1 MKAALVIAFGW
12 TLAVVVGALTMPTV
26 VVGVVLMPA
35 NVAFALGCG
44 VLMTPVVML
53 AAANV
58 PPAERDVRRLS
69 KEQDAAKRD
78 IAKEGGSLKYA
89 AATDRFND
97 AALLLSAR
105 FAVLAWAT
113 VLTAAVPLM
122 VLWRLGGA
130 E

>member
-1 MKAALVIAFGW
+1 MKAVFVIAVGW
-12 TLAVVVGALTMPTV
+12 TLALLVGAVVAPTEI
-26 VVGVVLMPA
+26 L
-35 NVAFALGCG
+35 FALGCG

-58 PPAERDVRRLS
+58 TPTMLEAQRLS
-69 KEQDAAKRD
+69 KEQDAAKFD
-78 IAKEGGSLKYA
+78 IAKEGGSLRYA

-97 AALLLSAR
+97 AAFLLSAR

-122 VLWRLGGA
+122 VLWRLGGGQ
-130 E
+130 